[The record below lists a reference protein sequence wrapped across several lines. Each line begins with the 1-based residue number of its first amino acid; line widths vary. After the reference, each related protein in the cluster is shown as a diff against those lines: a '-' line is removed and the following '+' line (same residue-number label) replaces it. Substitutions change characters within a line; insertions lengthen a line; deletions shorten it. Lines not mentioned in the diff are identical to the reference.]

1 MAVATRAGGPALL
14 GRRTECEALD
24 QLLSDVMEGTSRVTV
39 LRGDAGVGKSALLR
53 YVSHRVN
60 GWQVATAVG
69 VESEMELAYSSLHQL
84 CAPMLDHLDRLPPP
98 QRLALATVFGLGTG
112 TVPDRF
118 LVGLA
123 TLSLLADAAEQ
134 RPLICII
141 DDAQW
146 LDQASAQILTF
157 VARRL
162 LAERIAV
169 VCAVRRSSGDDVLT
183 GLPELSVHG
192 LNDRDA
198 RALLLDNM
206 YGPLDVAVCDQIV
219 SESHGNPLAL
229 LEFPRTWNTAE
240 FAGGFGFPSSQP
252 HTVVSKIEESYA
264 RRLHLLAAHT
274 QLLVVAAAAEPV
286 GNPLLLQRAAQGLGL
301 EMTAADP
308 AVGAGLLKMGRR
320 VEFAH
325 PLVRSAAYRSA
336 SAEDR
341 RHVHRALAD
350 ATDAT
355 ADPDRRAWHRAR
367 ATPGPDEEI
376 AAELEHSAGRAQD
389 RGGVAAAAAFL
400 THATELTPDPA
411 RRVQRALDA
420 AFANMLAGTFDTART
435 LITTAS
441 DGPADEPQRARIDLL
456 RAQLAFASS
465 RGTEATPLLLA
476 AARRFESLDV
486 NLARETYLD
495 TFSAALFGAR
505 LSESIGV
512 RDVGEAA
519 RTAPRQTDH
528 DATVADLLLDGL
540 VALTD
545 EYAAGIPL
553 CRKALQKLSE
563 EGVSPQERLRWLWQG
578 CVVALELWDDETAYL
593 LSHHSV
599 QIARKTGTL
608 SELALALS
616 AHTPVLVLCGE
627 LSAAASAVAESQ
639 SVQEATGISSAPYG
653 ALILDAWSGRE
664 LQTRDLI
671 EMTTREVRARGEGIG
686 IAICEYAR
694 AVLCNGLG
702 QYEEAVLGARSAN
715 EYQEVVAENWGL
727 SELIEPATRTGR
739 TDLARECLNRM
750 ARKAQATGTDWAL
763 GIEARSQALL
773 SRGADAEEAFRD
785 AIEHLSRTRI
795 RAELARTH
803 LLYGE
808 WLRRA
813 NRRVDARGQLNVA
826 HEMFDTMGMKSFAE
840 RTRRE
845 LIATGGTVHKRNV
858 ETRMNLTAQEV
869 QIARLARDG
878 LSNPE
883 IGAQLFLS
891 ARTVEWH
898 LSKVFTKLD
907 ISSRRQLRAALPEDS
922 RLVASA

>member
-1 MAVATRAGGPALL
+1 
-14 GRRTECEALD
+14 
-24 QLLSDVMEGTSRVTV
+24 
-39 LRGDAGVGKSALLR
+39 
-53 YVSHRVN
+53 
-60 GWQVATAVG
+60 
-69 VESEMELAYSSLHQL
+69 
-84 CAPMLDHLDRLPPP
+84 
-98 QRLALATVFGLGTG
+98 
-112 TVPDRF
+112 
-118 LVGLA
+118 
-123 TLSLLADAAEQ
+123 
-134 RPLICII
+134 
-141 DDAQW
+141 
-146 LDQASAQILTF
+146 
-157 VARRL
+157 
-162 LAERIAV
+162 
-169 VCAVRRSSGDDVLT
+169 
-183 GLPELSVHG
+183 
-192 LNDRDA
+192 
-198 RALLLDNM
+198 
-206 YGPLDVAVCDQIV
+206 
-219 SESHGNPLAL
+219 
-229 LEFPRTWNTAE
+229 
-240 FAGGFGFPSSQP
+240 
-252 HTVVSKIEESYA
+252 
-264 RRLHLLAAHT
+264 
-274 QLLVVAAAAEPV
+274 
-286 GNPLLLQRAAQGLGL
+286 
-301 EMTAADP
+301 
-308 AVGAGLLKMGRR
+308 
-320 VEFAH
+320 
-325 PLVRSAAYRSA
+325 
-336 SAEDR
+336 
-341 RHVHRALAD
+341 
-350 ATDAT
+350 
-355 ADPDRRAWHRAR
+355 
-367 ATPGPDEEI
+367 
-376 AAELEHSAGRAQD
+376 
-389 RGGVAAAAAFL
+389 VAAAAAFL

-593 LSHHSV
+593 LSYHSV

>member
-229 LEFPRTWNTAE
+229 LEFPRTWNNAE

-593 LSHHSV
+593 LSHQSV

>member
-1 MAVATRAGGPALL
+1 LAVRTRAGGPALL

-169 VCAVRRSSGDDVLT
+169 VCAVRRGSGDDVLT

-229 LEFPRTWNTAE
+229 LEFPRTWNNAE